1 MSSWHT
7 VGRLLR
13 AAVVSASLLVAGAAQ
28 GAVPAS
34 WKDTGFSIDSSG
46 MTLSSVFEEFGRV
59 YGVRVSVGLER
70 DAMVKGR
77 LKADNGIEFLDR
89 LAQPH
94 RFRWFVYNDT
104 LYIVPRDD
112 NASVRLQ
119 VGEDAVQDAKQAL
132 IGIGLFDPRFGWGEL
147 PDEGIVIVSGPREYV
162 NLARSILL
170 PDEKKVALQGRQV
183 MLFRLKYASA
193 TDRLITSR
201 GRSETVPGIKTI
213 LSNLLFGHG
222 TAEKLTDAPARLE
235 TGSRKRSR
243 NAKVEKGGAREV
255 GGGLFGLA
263 SKRAQDGG
271 DDEEAADRQGKS
283 GYGDTRP
290 RIEADPSQNAIMIY
304 DNASKRAM
312 YAALIEELDVE
323 PQQVEIEALI
333 VDIDRSKLSEMGV
346 EWGVRSRNGNVS
358 TVVNAGAS
366 DSSGLNLP
374 LSGST
379 LLISNAARFYARLKA
394 MEGNGEARVLATPT
408 VLTLD
413 NVAAVLDLSQ
423 TRYLPLLAERFADL
437 ADVTA
442 GTMLRVIPRIVRD
455 GTATRVR
462 LEVDIEDGALG
473 DNTATSTS
481 VTRSTISTQAIV
493 DVQQT
498 LVIGGY
504 HADSLS
510 SNKQKVPVLGD
521 VPFVGGLFRNET
533 QSYGSR
539 ERLFLI
545 TPRLVGSTSGTVA
558 ADQSRVVQRRA
569 STIARASGALDSGRP
584 VEVRDG
590 YATPVKGADERSAL
604 PAPAAPPRAD
614 VSRADPAVAAT
625 PAAVIAPR
633 APMPPAAPLE
643 SKIAAEPPKQSAA
656 PAPAMATPLRQV
668 PALATANGASAPA
681 PAVTP
686 PAAQPSAWSNPSQ
699 RFDSQTYGAALRLAS
714 PRSSYVQAGTVAA
727 APVAARPA
735 APPASAPNAARTT
748 AASLDG
754 VVERLDHPGA
764 TREPVRQPV
773 AVARP
778 VSVPDPAYAALLVA
792 ESRRVQAMQA
802 QQKGISS
809 TASSG
814 RISGASDL
822 SLANRRRMEDWR

>member
-7 VGRLLR
+7 VGRVLR
-13 AAVVSASLLVAGAAQ
+13 AAIVSASLLWAGAAL
-28 GAVPAS
+28 GAAPAS
-34 WKDTGFSIDSSG
+34 WKDSGFSIDASG
-46 MTLSSVFEEFGRV
+46 MTLKSVFEEFGRV
-59 YGVRVSVGLER
+59 YGVRLSNGLR
-70 DAMVKGR
+70 HDAMLNGR
-77 LKADNGIEFLDR
+77 LKADNGIQFLDR

-147 PDEGIVIVSGPREYV
+147 PDDGIVIVSGPREYV

-170 PDEKKVALQGRQV
+170 PNEKKVALQGRQV

-193 TDRLITSR
+193 TDRVITSR
-201 GRSETVPGIKTI
+201 GRSETVPGVKSI
-213 LSNLLFGHG
+213 LTNLLFGNG
-222 TAEKLTDAPARLE
+222 TAEKITDARARMDVD
-235 TGSRKRSR
+235 SAKRSR
-243 NAKVEKGGAREV
+243 KAKVEKGGARDV
-255 GGGLFGLA
+255 GGGLFGTA
-263 SKRAQDGG
+263 AKRAHDDGDEDGG
-271 DDEEAADRQGKS
+271 DRNGKS
-283 GYGDTRP
+283 GYGDARP
-290 RIEADPSQNAIMIY
+290 RIEADPSLNAIMIY
-304 DNASKRAM
+304 DSGSKRAM
-312 YAALIEELDVE
+312 YAALIDELDVE

-333 VDIDRSKLSEMGV
+333 VDIERSKLSEMGV
-346 EWGVRSRNGNVS
+346 EWGTRSKNGNVN
-358 TVVNAGAS
+358 TVVNAGS
-366 DSSGLNLP
+366 SESSGLNLP

-423 TRYLPLLAERFADL
+423 TRYMPLLAERFADL

-473 DNTATSTS
+473 ENSSTNTS

-504 HADSLS
+504 HSDSLS

-521 VPFVGGLFRNET
+521 VPLFGGLFRNDT

-545 TPRLVGSTSGTVA
+545 TPRLVGSTGTA
-558 ADQSRVVQRRA
+558 AAAQSRVMQRKA
-569 STIARASGALDSGRP
+569 GSIARASGALDSGRP
-584 VEVRDG
+584 VEVRDV
-590 YATPVKGADERSAL
+590 YASPVKGAEERSAL
-604 PAPAAPPRAD
+604 PAPAAGQA
-614 VSRADPAVAAT
+614 
-625 PAAVIAPR
+625 
-633 APMPPAAPLE
+633 
-643 SKIAAEPPKQSAA
+643 KQSAA
-656 PAPAMATPLRQV
+656 PAPAIA
-668 PALATANGASAPA
+668 PAKGGSAPA
-681 PAVTP
+681 PTAMQ
-686 PAAQPSAWSNPSQ
+686 PATQPSA
-699 RFDSQTYGAALRLAS
+699 L
-714 PRSSYVQAGTVAA
+714 AGTAAA
-727 APVAARPA
+727 APVAASQGTQS
-735 APPASAPNAARTT
+735 APAPNAARTMT
-748 AASLDG
+748 ATSLDR
-754 VVERLDHPGA
+754 VIERLDLHGPA
-764 TREPVRQPV
+764 RETVRQPV
-773 AVARP
+773 SVARP
-778 VSVPDPAYAALLVA
+778 VNDPNPAYAGLLTVELRRAQALP
-792 ESRRVQAMQA
+792 A
-802 QQKGISS
+802 QQAGISG
-809 TASSG
+809 TALPG

-822 SLANRRRMEDWR
+822 SIPSGRRVEGRR